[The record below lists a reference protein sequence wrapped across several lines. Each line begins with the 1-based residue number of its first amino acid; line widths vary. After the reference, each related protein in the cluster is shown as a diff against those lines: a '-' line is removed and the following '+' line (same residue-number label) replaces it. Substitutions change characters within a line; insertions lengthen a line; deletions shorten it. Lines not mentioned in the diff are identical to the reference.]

1 MSLAECVKPIKTENI
16 EENETVESELK
27 AVKSLLEAGEFDKEL
42 DIDRSTSIEFGKLQ
56 EKEQSRNISTLDI
69 LIEKQNSVQAE
80 HIVKKETEE
89 N

>member
-1 MSLAECVKPIKTENI
+1 M
-16 EENETVESELK
+16 K